1 MVQAGYS
8 VSEGVPGN
16 LKKDPWGLRK
26 VSERFEIFQSVSWD
40 LQGFLVTP
48 RGFRGDPGDFQNR
61 FKRFRGLD

>member
-48 RGFRGDPGDFQNR
+48 KPENPGDFQNR